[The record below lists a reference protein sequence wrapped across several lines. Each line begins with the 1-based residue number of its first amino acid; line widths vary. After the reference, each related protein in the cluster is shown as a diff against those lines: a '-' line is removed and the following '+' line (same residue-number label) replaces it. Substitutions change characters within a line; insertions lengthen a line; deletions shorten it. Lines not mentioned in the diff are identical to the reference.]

1 MPGISQFLLRML
13 IKIFGCCN
21 NNTVKIKSD
30 LFNRT
35 TRSEVN
41 KKYVFS

>member
-1 MPGISQFLLRML
+1 MSRISQFLLRML

-21 NNTVKIKSD
+21 NKTVKIKSD
-30 LFNRT
+30 FFNRT

-41 KKYVFS
+41 KKYIFS